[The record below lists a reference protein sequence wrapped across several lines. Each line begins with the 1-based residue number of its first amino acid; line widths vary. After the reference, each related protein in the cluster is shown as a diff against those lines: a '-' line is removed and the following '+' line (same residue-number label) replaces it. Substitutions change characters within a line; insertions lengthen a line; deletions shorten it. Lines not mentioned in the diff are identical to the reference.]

1 MTVLLDPI
9 IFICLTVVVIG
20 LLFFILEGIFRL
32 INYFTKGEF
41 ENRIIDFFDNDDDE

>member
-1 MTVLLDPI
+1 MELLDPI
-9 IFICLTVVVIG
+9 IFVCFAVVVIG

-41 ENRIIDFFDNDDDE
+41 ENKIIDFFDGNDDDE

>member
-9 IFICLTVVVIG
+9 IFICVAVVVIG

-41 ENRIIDFFDNDDDE
+41 ENKIIDFFDNDDDE